1 MMGSGKSTIGAFIAK
16 KINFEFID
24 IDKEVEKTEN
34 MKIREIFRE
43 KGEKYFRKVEE
54 KITIECLKKKNIV
67 VSFGGGTFLNLK
79 IKKKV
84 LSECISFWL
93 NWENDTLINR
103 IINSKNRPKI
113 LDLSRNDIIEMI
125 KKRAHIYNDANY
137 KIDCEK
143 RSKEQISDT
152 IVKIYREMS
161 VKKELIL
168 AMDKHPESVKFFSRV
183 FGAKKPKKLAA
194 K

>member
-1 MMGSGKSTIGAFIAK
+1 MIIKKNLILVGMMGSGKSTIGAFIAK

-34 MKIREIFRE
+34 MKIKEIFQE
-43 KGEKYFRKVEE
+43 KGEKYFRNLEE
-54 KITIECLKKKNIV
+54 KITIECLRKKNIV

-93 NWENDTLINR
+93 NWKNDTLVNR
-103 IINSKNRPKI
+103 IINSKSRPKI

-125 KKRAHIYNDANY
+125 KKRTHIYKDATY
-137 KIDCEK
+137 KIECEK
-143 RSKEQISDT
+143 HSKEQISNA
-152 IVKIYREMS
+152 IIKIYEN
-161 VKKELIL
+161 KKN
-168 AMDKHPESVKFFSRV
+168 
-183 FGAKKPKKLAA
+183 
-194 K
+194 